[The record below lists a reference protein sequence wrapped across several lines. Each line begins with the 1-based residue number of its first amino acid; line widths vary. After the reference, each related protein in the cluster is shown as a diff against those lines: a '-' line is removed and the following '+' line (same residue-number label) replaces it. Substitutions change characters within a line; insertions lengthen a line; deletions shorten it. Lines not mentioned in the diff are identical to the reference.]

1 MPFTKGES
9 NLVSRRQENLPMNSD
24 LFYVSYIAVW
34 GLALFQGFLALA
46 LLRRLEELRAL
57 MKQAWGEE
65 AEEEFREG
73 DFLPTGSRAPEFAGF
88 DARSGKPIGI
98 HNLDRG
104 GALLFLSSECRLCR
118 GLAESLRQH
127 PLNGLPPIIAVCRG
141 GNEAAMIFGKRLSE
155 NIPLMSEGA
164 EETAKLYHVSSY
176 PTSVVIGPTRI
187 VRGYGHP
194 NDVESL
200 RSLLDRSLNEDPG
213 EVEVKTQSAKSR
225 S

>member
-1 MPFTKGES
+1 
-9 NLVSRRQENLPMNSD
+9 MNSD
-24 LFYVSYIAVW
+24 LFYVSYVAVW

-46 LLRRLEELRAL
+46 LLRRLEELRSL
-57 MKQAWGEE
+57 MKQTWGEE
-65 AEEEFREG
+65 AEEGFKE
-73 DFLPTGSRAPEFAGF
+73 DDILPTGSRAPEFAGF

-118 GLAESLRQH
+118 GLAESLGQY

-141 GNEAAMIFGKRLSE
+141 GNEAATIFGKRLSE

-164 EETAKLYHVSSY
+164 EETSKLYRVSSY

-194 NDVESL
+194 TDVESL
-200 RSLLDRSLNEDPG
+200 RSLLDRSLNEDLG
-213 EVEVKTQSAKSR
+213 EVEVTTQSAISR